1 MLIGGSVH
9 VKNKFVQ
16 KWDKS
21 VTQGVKVNNSTYES
35 VKENKASWFDNVG
48 KAVSFCGCNDLASAT
63 DNSCS

>member
-1 MLIGGSVH
+1 MG
-9 VKNKFVQ
+9 Q
-16 KWDKS
+16 S

>member
-1 MLIGGSVH
+1 MG
-9 VKNKFVQ
+9 Q
-16 KWDKS
+16 S

-63 DNSCS
+63 DNSCSWKWYILLGDMFYQITV